1 MNLSRATASDFL
13 PRSLRFLG
21 RSLYR
26 YDSWLFTS
34 TWNCV
39 NSFVKGL
46 RDSNIVGSAP
56 LLRSAMR
63 LAAKLSASSI
73 AAVSLIMPSLRLE
86 LYRARTTVS
95 EVNMSIHSIGFVRT
109 FEASCV
115 QLSTRGS
122 EPMRLVRK
130 SDLVL
135 KPSSLTIAL
144 SVSRMLV
151 RMSPALTSAQA

>member
-63 LAAKLSASSI
+63 LAAKLSASSM
-73 AAVSLIMPSLRLE
+73 AAVSLMPSLRLE

-95 EVNMSIHSIGFVRT
+95 EVNMSIHSIGFVRIL
-109 FEASCV
+109 EASCV

-130 SDLVL
+130 SDLVR

>member
-1 MNLSRATASDFL
+1 MSRATASDFL

-63 LAAKLSASSI
+63 LAAKLSASSM
-73 AAVSLIMPSLRLE
+73 AAGSLMPSLRLE

-95 EVNMSIHSIGFVRT
+95 EVNMSIHSIGFVRIL
-109 FEASCV
+109 EASCV

-130 SDLVL
+130 SDLVR

>member
-1 MNLSRATASDFL
+1 
-13 PRSLRFLG
+13 
-21 RSLYR
+21 
-26 YDSWLFTS
+26 
-34 TWNCV
+34 
-39 NSFVKGL
+39 
-46 RDSNIVGSAP
+46 
-56 LLRSAMR
+56 
-63 LAAKLSASSI
+63 
-73 AAVSLIMPSLRLE
+73 MPSLRLE

-95 EVNMSIHSIGFVRT
+95 EVNMSIHSIGFVRIL
-109 FEASCV
+109 EASCV

-130 SDLVL
+130 SDLVR

>member
-73 AAVSLIMPSLRLE
+73 AAVSLMPSLRLE

-95 EVNMSIHSIGFVRT
+95 EVNMSIHSIGFVRIL
-109 FEASCV
+109 EASCV

-130 SDLVL
+130 SDLVR

>member
-73 AAVSLIMPSLRLE
+73 AAVSLMPSLRLE

-95 EVNMSIHSIGFVRT
+95 EVNMSIHSIGFVRIL
-109 FEASCV
+109 EASCV

-122 EPMRLVRK
+122 EPARLVRK
-130 SDLVL
+130 SDLVR

>member
-73 AAVSLIMPSLRLE
+73 AAVSLMPSLRLE

-95 EVNMSIHSIGFVRT
+95 EVNMSIHSIGLVRT

>member
-63 LAAKLSASSI
+63 LAAKLSASSM
-73 AAVSLIMPSLRLE
+73 AAGSLMPSLRLE

-95 EVNMSIHSIGFVRT
+95 EVNMSIHSIGFVRIL
-109 FEASCV
+109 EASCV

-130 SDLVL
+130 SDLVR

>member
-73 AAVSLIMPSLRLE
+73 AAVSLMPSLRLE

-135 KPSSLTIAL
+135 KPSSLTIAF